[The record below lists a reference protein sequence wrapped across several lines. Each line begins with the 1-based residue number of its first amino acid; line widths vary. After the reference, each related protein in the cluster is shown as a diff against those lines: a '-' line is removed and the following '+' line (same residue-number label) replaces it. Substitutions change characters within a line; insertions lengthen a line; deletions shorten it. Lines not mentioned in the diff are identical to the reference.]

1 MYLVDLFKKNETAKK
16 EPVNPALGNSGK
28 QT

>member
-1 MYLVDLFKKNETAKK
+1 MYLVDSFKKNETAKK
-16 EPVNPALGNSGK
+16 EPDKPALGNSGK